1 MTKALVLGGGGVVGT
16 AWMFGLLSAW
26 RRRGIDLGVA
36 EHVVGTSAG
45 AIVAAVLALGRDLDE
60 VADGPRTGEG
70 DHLARL
76 TRLLGT
82 STWPARP
89 LSITVTD
96 AVTGERH
103 VLERSSG
110 WELPAAVAAST
121 AYPGAFPAVV
131 MAGRSWI
138 DGGLRSATNADLAEG
153 ADRLLLVEPLAHLVP
168 SDPPPGPTTVHV
180 VPDEA
185 SRRSFGHGI
194 AQLHDPTRWSAA
206 LAAGRRQGAEN
217 ADDVA
222 ARWQAPPPD
231 RR

>member
-1 MTKALVLGGGGVVGT
+1 VTRSLVLGGGGVVGT

-26 RRRGIDLGVA
+26 RRRGIDLDRA
-36 EHVVGTSAG
+36 EQIVGTSAG
-45 AIVAAVLALGRDLDE
+45 AIVAAVLALGGNLDE
-60 VADGPRTGEG
+60 VADGPRTPGG
-70 DHLARL
+70 DHLANL

-96 AVTGERH
+96 AATSERH
-103 VLERSSG
+103 VLDRASG
-110 WELPAAVAAST
+110 WDLPAAVAAST
-121 AYPGAFPAVV
+121 AYPGAFPPVV
-131 MAGRSWI
+131 MAGRTWI
-138 DGGLRSATNADLAEG
+138 DGGLRSATNADLADG

-168 SDPPPGPTTVHV
+168 SDTQVGPSTVHV

-185 SRRSFGHGI
+185 ARCSFGHEI
-194 AQLHDPTRWSAA
+194 AQVHDPTRWSAA

-222 ARWQAPPPD
+222 TRWRAS
-231 RR
+231 